1 MFNKWIAFK
10 WFKWYIEFF
19 FNEKICELKT
29 FSLILFFASSNDNDQ
44 FWTALYLES
53 FTPYFVLL
61 EYR

>member
-1 MFNKWIAFK
+1 MDCFQMIQMVQR
-10 WFKWYIEFF
+10 IF